1 MSQGWA
7 MPSSELVFPQM
18 NLQVQLI
25 SKSALSSS
33 VSPATP
39 DGLLPNLVEKE
50 RGNQNHFLVAKRT
63 GKRIMLSLVHKPHS
77 DIAKI
82 TFELLAPPRSFYG
95 QNSK

>member
-7 MPSSELVFPQM
+7 MPSSELAFPQT

-39 DGLLPNLVEKE
+39 GVLLPNLVEK
-50 RGNQNHFLVAKRT
+50 RGNPNHFLVAKRT

-95 QNSK
+95 KNSK